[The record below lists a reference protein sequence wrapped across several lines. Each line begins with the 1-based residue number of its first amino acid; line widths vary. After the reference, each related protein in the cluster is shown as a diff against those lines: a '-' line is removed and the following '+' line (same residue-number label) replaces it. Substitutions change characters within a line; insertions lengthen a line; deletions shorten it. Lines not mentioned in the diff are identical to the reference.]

1 MSQSTLL
8 GTRIA
13 VDNPILDPYRPL
25 NTSVPAA
32 LSKIAGLAC
41 AAAFATGFVLGAG
54 FDEQAAKAY
63 IEPPIAGAGFDV
75 VATNPFARVHRMAV
89 PSVEA

>member
-1 MSQSTLL
+1 MGQSTLF

-13 VDNPILDPYRPL
+13 VDNRILDPYKPRD
-25 NTSVPAA
+25 TSVPAA

-41 AAAFATGFVLGAG
+41 AAAFTTGFVLGAG
-54 FDEQAAKAY
+54 FDAQAAKAY
-63 IEPPIAGAGFDV
+63 IEPQIAGAGFDV
-75 VATNPFARVHRMAV
+75 VATNRFARVHRMAV

>member
-1 MSQSTLL
+1 MGQSILF

-13 VDNPILDPYRPL
+13 VDNPILDPYKPRD
-25 NTSVPAA
+25 TSVPAA
-32 LSKIAGLAC
+32 LSKIAELAC
-41 AAAFATGFVLGAG
+41 AAFATGFVLRAG
-54 FDEQAAKAY
+54 FDAQAAKAY
-63 IEPPIAGAGFDV
+63 IEPQIAGAGFDV